1 MAYVGTHKER
11 VLELLLPVVT
21 DETQS
26 MEICSLAALSV
37 GFTFVGSCNGDIA
50 GSIVQ
55 ALMERAE
62 ADPNQLDDKFTRFML
77 LGLGLL
83 FIGGQDKSDVIIE
96 TLKIIQHPCSKQAQV
111 IVEMCSFAGTS
122 NVLNV
127 QSMLHYCTE
136 VVDKEKEKENGDGI
150 YQAYAVMGIALTAMG
165 EDVGAE
171 MALRTFSNLV
181 GFLLS
186 NLKSLTNPI

>member
-181 GFLLS
+181 GALLS
-186 NLKSLTNPI
+186 NLKSLTSPI